1 MAYLPNFIY
10 QRQLWPIRGTHL
22 WYTDLTL
29 ATLKNR
35 IANSARGIWQ
45 FLPPTFT
52 CPCMHQSS
60 VIRTLGK
67 IEEMRMEGRKGA
79 EVWMIMMVVAGKKT
93 MTMGK
98 HS

>member
-1 MAYLPNFIY
+1 
-10 QRQLWPIRGTHL
+10 
-22 WYTDLTL
+22 
-29 ATLKNR
+29 
-35 IANSARGIWQ
+35 
-45 FLPPTFT
+45 
-52 CPCMHQSS
+52 MHQSS

-67 IEEMRMEGRKGA
+67 IEEMGMEGRKGA